1 MSNLEQSSKD
11 AAKTASK
18 AGGCCGGA
26 HDHECDKPDSA
37 TAGQDRKPA
46 EAKHGSHTHAGHA
59 TGGSCGCGGRHK

>member
-1 MSNLEQSSKD
+1 MSNLEQSSKN

-37 TAGQDRKPA
+37 TAGRDRKPA
-46 EAKHGSHTHAGHA
+46 VAGHGTDTHAGHA